1 MTALAIPTEMA
12 LAVSGPPQ
20 GHWTHADWEALPDHD
35 AIRYEVI
42 DGVLYMTTAPSNFHQ
57 WIVKRLERLIGIPAE
72 DQGLAIT
79 FSSPIGVLMPG
90 CDPVQPDYVIV
101 LSPNAGIIRDRRI
114 RGVPDALV
122 EVLSPSNAAYD
133 EQIKLEAY
141 ERAGLPEYV
150 IIDPRSRELLRY
162 QRGADGAYGAPDGW
176 AENESFAFACLPA
189 LSFRI
194 GDLFAGAPDT
204 TL

>member
-1 MTALAIPTEMA
+1 MTALAIPTETA
-12 LAVSGPPQ
+12 LPVSGPPQ
-20 GHWTHADWEALPDHD
+20 GHWTHADWEVLPDHD
-35 AIRYEVI
+35 AVRYEII
-42 DGVLYMTTAPSNFHQ
+42 DGVLYMTTAPSSFHQ
-57 WIVKRLERLIGIPAE
+57 WIVLRLYRLIGVPAE
-72 DQGLAIT
+72 DRGLALS
-79 FSSPIGVLMPG
+79 FVAPIGVLMPG

-101 LSPNAGIIRDRRI
+101 LSANAGIIRDRRI

-150 IIDPRSRELLRY
+150 IVDPRSRELLQYR
-162 QRGADGAYGAPDGW
+162 RGADGSYGAPDVRG
-176 AENESFAFACLPA
+176 EHDSFAFACLPA
-189 LSFRI
+189 LAFRV